1 MSNNENPISKQ
12 VQDDEISINFGEI
25 WRALLKYKF
34 LIAITALLFAV
45 LGALYSLTINNEYE
59 ATVKMVPESADS
71 KSGGGMAGGLGG
83 LSSLAGLAGINIGGA
98 TGVDAIQ
105 PAMYPNIVSS
115 IPFLQELVN
124 AKIYNPK
131 IKKWQVLRDYLKEH
145 QSNAPIKLYD
155 SEKLEEERAQKELS
169 DYDLKD
175 LNVPT
180 TPGQKIDF
188 INIDI
193 KEAQILKKLA
203 SYIKVEVDK
212 KTMFLSIT
220 CTLQNPVIAAN
231 LTSIVQSQLTKYIV
245 NYRTEKVRKEMEF
258 LISRQSEAKKRYD
271 QALFTY
277 SNYKDQNRNRFLNVA
292 KTQEKKLQYEVDLA
306 FNLYSSL
313 TSQLSEAQIKVQKE
327 TPIFKVLEP
336 AQVPLSRSSPKRSLI
351 TIGAMFIGIFVSLVI
366 VFFKSVNLKELLS

>member
-169 DYDLKD
+169 DSDLKD

>member
-1 MSNNENPISKQ
+1 MSNNENQISKQ

-45 LGALYSLTINNEYE
+45 LGALFSLTINNEYE

-98 TGVDAIQ
+98 TGTDAIQ
-105 PAMYPNIVSS
+105 PAMYPNIVAS
-115 IPFLQELVN
+115 IPFLQELIN

-131 IKKWQVLRDYLKEH
+131 IKKWQVLKEYLKEH
-145 QSNAPIKLYD
+145 QSNAPIKIYD
-155 SEKLEEERAQKELS
+155 SEKLEEDRAKKQLS
-169 DYDLKD
+169 DADLKD
-175 LNVPT
+175 LTIPSS
-180 TPGQKIDF
+180 PGQSIDF
-188 INIDI
+188 INIDL
-193 KEAQILKKLA
+193 KEAHILNKLK

-212 KTMFLSIT
+212 KTMFLTIT

-231 LTSIVQSQLTKYIV
+231 LTSLVQNQLTRYIV
-245 NYRTEKVRKEMEF
+245 NYRTEKVRKEMIF
-258 LISRQSEAKKRYD
+258 LTSRQDEARKRYD
-271 QALFTY
+271 QALYTY

-313 TSQLSEAQIKVQKE
+313 TTQLSEAQIRVQKE
-327 TPIFKVLEP
+327 TPIFKILEP
-336 AQVPLSRSSPKRSLI
+336 ARVPLSRTSPKRSLI

>member
-169 DYDLKD
+169 DSDLKD

-366 VFFKSVNLKELLS
+366 VFFKSVNLKELLI

>member
-1 MSNNENPISKQ
+1 MSKNENPITKQ
-12 VQDDEISINFGEI
+12 VEDDEISINFGEI

-34 LIAITALLFAV
+34 VIAITALLFAI
-45 LGALYSLTINNEYE
+45 LGALYSLTLNNEYE
-59 ATVKMVPESADS
+59 ASVKMVPESSDN
-71 KSGGGMAGGLGG
+71 KSGGGGGLGG
-83 LSSLAGLAGINIGGA
+83 LSSLAGLAGINIGGT
-98 TGVDAIQ
+98 TGTDAIQ
-105 PAMYPNIVSS
+105 PAMYPNIVES
-115 IPFLQELVN
+115 IPFLQELIN

-131 IKKWQVLRDYLKEH
+131 IKKWQVLKEYLKEH

-155 SEKLEEERAQKELS
+155 SEKLEEDRAKKQLS
-169 DYDLKD
+169 DADLKD
-175 LNVPT
+175 LTIPSF
-180 TPGQKIDF
+180 PGQSIDF
-188 INIDI
+188 INIDL
-193 KEAQILKKLA
+193 KEAHILNKLK

-212 KTMFLSIT
+212 KTMFLTIT

-231 LTSIVQSQLTKYIV
+231 LTSLVQNQLTRYIV
-245 NYRTEKVRKEMEF
+245 NYRTEKVRKEMIF
-258 LISRQSEAKKRYD
+258 LTSRQDEARKRYD
-271 QALFTY
+271 QALFTF

-313 TSQLSEAQIKVQKE
+313 TTQLSEAQIRVQKE

-336 AQVPLSRSSPKRSLI
+336 ARVPLSRTSPKRSLI

>member
-1 MSNNENPISKQ
+1 MSNNENQISKQ

-45 LGALYSLTINNEYE
+45 LGALFSLTINNEYE

-71 KSGGGMAGGLGG
+71 KSGGGTAGGLGG

-98 TGVDAIQ
+98 TGTDAIQ
-105 PAMYPNIVSS
+105 PAMYPNIVAS
-115 IPFLQELVN
+115 IPFLQELIN

-131 IKKWQVLRDYLKEH
+131 IKKWQVLREYLKEH

-155 SEKLEEERAQKELS
+155 SEKLEEERAKKELS
-169 DYDLKD
+169 DADLKD
-175 LNVPT
+175 LNVPKT
-180 TPGQKIDF
+180 VGQTIDF
-188 INIDI
+188 INIDL
-193 KEAQILKKLA
+193 KEAQILKKLT

-212 KTMFLSIT
+212 KTMFLTIT

-231 LTSIVQSQLTKYIV
+231 LTSLVQSQLTRYIV
-245 NYRTEKVRKEMEF
+245 NYRTEKVRKEMDF
-258 LISRQSEAKKRYD
+258 LTSRQAEARKRYD
-271 QALFTY
+271 QALYTY

-313 TSQLSEAQIKVQKE
+313 TSQLSEAQIRVQKE

-351 TIGAMFIGIFVSLVI
+351 TIGAMFIGIFVSLII

>member
-131 IKKWQVLRDYLKEH
+131 IKKWQILRDYLKEH

-169 DYDLKD
+169 DSDLKD

-351 TIGAMFIGIFVSLVI
+351 TIGAMFIGIFVSLLI

>member
-1 MSNNENPISKQ
+1 MSKNENPITKQ
-12 VQDDEISINFGEI
+12 VEDDEISINFGEI

-34 LIAITALLFAV
+34 VIAITALLFAI
-45 LGALYSLTINNEYE
+45 LGALYSLTLNNEYE
-59 ATVKMVPESADS
+59 ASVKMVPESADS
-71 KSGGGMAGGLGG
+71 KSGGGAGLGG

-98 TGVDAIQ
+98 TGTDAIQ
-105 PAMYPNIVSS
+105 PAMYPNIVES
-115 IPFLQELVN
+115 IPFLQELIN

-131 IKKWQVLRDYLKEH
+131 IKKWQVLKEYLKEH

-155 SEKLEEERAQKELS
+155 SEKLEEERAKKQLS
-169 DYDLKD
+169 DTDLKD
-175 LNVPT
+175 LNIPSS
-180 TPGQKIDF
+180 PGQPIDF
-188 INIDI
+188 INIDL
-193 KEAQILKKLA
+193 KEAHILNKLK

-212 KTMFLSIT
+212 KTMFLTIT

-231 LTSIVQSQLTKYIV
+231 LTSLVQNQLTRYIV
-245 NYRTEKVRKEMEF
+245 NYRTEKVRKEMIF
-258 LISRQSEAKKRYD
+258 LTSRQDEARKRYD
-271 QALFTY
+271 QALFTF

-313 TSQLSEAQIKVQKE
+313 TTQLSEAQIRVQKE

-336 AQVPLSRSSPKRSLI
+336 ARVPLSRTSPKRSLI
-351 TIGAMFIGIFVSLVI
+351 TIGAMFIGIFVSLLI

>member
-12 VQDDEISINFGEI
+12 VEDDEISINFGEI

-59 ATVKMVPESADS
+59 ASVKMVPESADS
-71 KSGGGMAGGLGG
+71 KSGGSGGGLGG

-105 PAMYPNIVSS
+105 PAMYPNIVES
-115 IPFLQELVN
+115 IPFLQELVH

-155 SEKLEEERAQKELS
+155 SEKLEEERAKKQLS
-169 DYDLKD
+169 DVDLKD
-175 LNVPT
+175 LNVPIS
-180 TPGQKIDF
+180 PGQTIDF
-188 INIDI
+188 INIDL
-193 KEAQILKKLA
+193 KEAQILKKLK

-212 KTMFLSIT
+212 KTMFLTIT
-220 CTLQNPVIAAN
+220 CTLQNPIIAAN
-231 LTSIVQSQLTKYIV
+231 LTSLVQSQLTRYIV

-258 LISRQSEAKKRYD
+258 LTSRQAEARKRYD
-271 QALFTY
+271 QALFTF

-313 TSQLSEAQIKVQKE
+313 TSQLSEAQIRVQKE

-351 TIGAMFIGIFVSLVI
+351 TIGAMFIGIFVSLII

>member
-12 VQDDEISINFGEI
+12 EQDDEISISFGEI

-45 LGALYSLTINNEYE
+45 LGALFSLTINNEYE
-59 ATVKMVPESADS
+59 ATVKMVPESADN
-71 KSGGGMAGGLGG
+71 KSGGGGGLGG

-98 TGVDAIQ
+98 TGTDAIQ
-105 PAMYPNIVSS
+105 PAMYPNIVES
-115 IPFLQELVN
+115 IPFLQELIN

-131 IKKWQVLRDYLKEH
+131 IKKWQVLKEYLKEH

-155 SEKLEEERAQKELS
+155 SEKLEEDRAKKQLS
-169 DYDLKD
+169 DADLKD
-175 LNVPT
+175 LTIPSS
-180 TPGQKIDF
+180 PGHSIDF
-188 INIDI
+188 INIDL
-193 KEAQILKKLA
+193 KEAHILNKLK

-212 KTMFLSIT
+212 KTMFLTIT

-231 LTSIVQSQLTKYIV
+231 LTSLVQNQLTRYIV
-245 NYRTEKVRKEMEF
+245 NYRTEKVRKEMIF
-258 LISRQSEAKKRYD
+258 LTSRQDEARKRYD
-271 QALFTY
+271 QALYTY

-313 TSQLSEAQIKVQKE
+313 TTQLSEAQIRVQKE
-327 TPIFKVLEP
+327 TPIFKILEP
-336 AQVPLSRSSPKRSLI
+336 ARVPLSRTSPKRSLI

-366 VFFKSVNLKELLS
+366 VFFKSVNLKDLLS

>member
-1 MSNNENPISKQ
+1 MSNNENQISKQ

-45 LGALYSLTINNEYE
+45 LGALFSLTINNEYE

-98 TGVDAIQ
+98 TGTDAIQ
-105 PAMYPNIVSS
+105 PAMYPNIVAS
-115 IPFLQELVN
+115 IPFLQELIN

-131 IKKWQVLRDYLKEH
+131 IKKWQVLREYLKEH

-155 SEKLEEERAQKELS
+155 SEKLEEERAKKELS
-169 DYDLKD
+169 DADLKD
-175 LNVPT
+175 LNVPKT
-180 TPGQKIDF
+180 VGQTIDF
-188 INIDI
+188 INIDL
-193 KEAQILKKLA
+193 KEAQILKKLT

-212 KTMFLSIT
+212 KTMFLTIT

-231 LTSIVQSQLTKYIV
+231 LTSLVQSQLTRYIV
-245 NYRTEKVRKEMEF
+245 NYRTEKVRKEMDF
-258 LISRQSEAKKRYD
+258 LTSRQAEARKRYD

-313 TSQLSEAQIKVQKE
+313 TSQLSEAQIRVQKE

-366 VFFKSVNLKELLS
+366 VLFKSVNLKELLS

>member
-1 MSNNENPISKQ
+1 MSKNENPITKQ
-12 VQDDEISINFGEI
+12 VEDDEISINFGEI

-34 LIAITALLFAV
+34 VIAITALLFAI
-45 LGALYSLTINNEYE
+45 LGALYSLTLNNEYE
-59 ATVKMVPESADS
+59 ASVKMVPESADS
-71 KSGGGMAGGLGG
+71 KSGGGGGLGG

-98 TGVDAIQ
+98 SGTDAIQ
-105 PAMYPNIVSS
+105 PAMYPNIVES
-115 IPFLQELVN
+115 IPFLQELIN

-131 IKKWQVLRDYLKEH
+131 IKKWQVLKEYLKEH

-155 SEKLEEERAQKELS
+155 SEKLEEERAKKELS
-169 DYDLKD
+169 DTDLKD
-175 LNVPT
+175 LNIPSS
-180 TPGQKIDF
+180 PGQPLGF
-188 INIDI
+188 INIDL
-193 KEAQILKKLA
+193 KEVNILNKLK

-212 KTMFLSIT
+212 KTMLMTIT

-231 LTSIVQSQLTKYIV
+231 LTSLVQNQLTRYIV
-245 NYRTEKVRKEMEF
+245 NYRTEKVRKEMDF
-258 LISRQSEAKKRYD
+258 LTSRQAEARKRYD

-313 TSQLSEAQIKVQKE
+313 TTQLSEAQIRVQKE

-336 AQVPLSRSSPKRSLI
+336 ARVPLSRTSPKRSLI
-351 TIGAMFIGIFVSLVI
+351 TIGAMFIGIFVSLLI
-366 VFFKSVNLKELLS
+366 VFFKSGNFKELLS

>member
-1 MSNNENPISKQ
+1 MSNNENQISKQ
-12 VQDDEISINFGEI
+12 VQDDEISINFGEV

-45 LGALYSLTINNEYE
+45 LGALFSLTINNEYE

-98 TGVDAIQ
+98 TGTDAIQ
-105 PAMYPNIVSS
+105 PAMYPNIVAS
-115 IPFLQELVN
+115 IPFLQELIN

-131 IKKWQVLRDYLKEH
+131 IKKWQVLREYLKEH

-155 SEKLEEERAQKELS
+155 SEKLEEERAKKELS
-169 DYDLKD
+169 DADLKD
-175 LNVPT
+175 LNVPKT
-180 TPGQKIDF
+180 VGQTIDF
-188 INIDI
+188 INIDL
-193 KEAQILKKLA
+193 KEAQILKKLT

-212 KTMFLSIT
+212 KTMFLTIT

-231 LTSIVQSQLTKYIV
+231 LTSLVQSQLTRYIV

-258 LISRQSEAKKRYD
+258 LTSRQAEARKRYD

-313 TSQLSEAQIKVQKE
+313 TSQLSEAQIRVQKE